1 MTSLIRRAAGGLLVL
16 ESIWVIYTLYEVPM
30 IVCST
35 NLCLNPPFNPLYSEV
50 FLIGLAAIILLVVGL
65 IGIWGYWLAYPAGAL
80 LSAMFLLAMGY
91 SAWIG
96 STGAYPIIEEYLS
109 LISAVLAAVTLLVN
123 LFAWRAKNIL
133 SEQANPM
140 NLPVF
145 G

>member
-1 MTSLIRRAAGGLLVL
+1 MTSIIRRAAGGLLVL
-16 ESIWVIYTLYEVPM
+16 ESISVIYTVYEVPI

-35 NLCLNPPFNPLYSEV
+35 NLCPNPPFNPLYSEV
-50 FLIGLAAIILLVVGL
+50 FLIGLASIILLVIGL
-65 IGIWGYWLAYPAGAL
+65 IGIWGYWLAYPVGAL

-91 SAWIG
+91 SAWIEA
-96 STGAYPIIEEYLS
+96 TYTYPTVEGYLS
-109 LISAVLAAVTLLVN
+109 LISAALAGIALVVN
-123 LFAWRAKNIL
+123 LFAWKAKNIL

>member
-1 MTSLIRRAAGGLLVL
+1 MQVL
-16 ESIWVIYTLYEVPM
+16 ESIWVIYTLYEVPL

-35 NLCLNPPFNPLYSEV
+35 NICPNPPFNPLYSEV

-80 LSAMFLLAMGY
+80 LSAMFLVATGY
-91 SAWIG
+91 SAWLE
-96 STGAYPIIEEYLS
+96 STYNYPTGEEYLS
-109 LISAVLAAVTLLVN
+109 LISAALAAVALIVN
-123 LFAWRAKNIL
+123 LLAWRARNVL
-133 SEQANPM
+133 PEQANPM